1 VHAFPP
7 GPDAERMVRFQV
19 AARGVRDPRVLEA
32 MRRVPRDRFVPAAHQ
47 AEAWADRPLPIGR
60 GQTVSQ
66 PYMVAL
72 MCEALGLR
80 GRERVLEVGTGSGY
94 QAAVLGELAAEVLTV
109 ERIPELAEQAARA
122 LEALGCANV
131 TVVTGDGCRGL
142 PDSAPFDAIVVA
154 AAAPAVP
161 AALRAQLADGGILV
175 VPVGGTAA
183 VQVLT
188 LVRRRED
195 RYTVEEGVACRF
207 VPLIGEGAFAE
218 QARAAPGRG

>member
-1 VHAFPP
+1 VHRLPP
-7 GPDAERMVRFQV
+7 NPDAERMVRFQV
-19 AARGVRDPRVLEA
+19 AARGVRDARVLEA
-32 MRRVPRDRFVPAAHQ
+32 MRRVPRDRFVPGADRAA
-47 AEAWADRPLPIGR
+47 AWADRPLPIGR

-94 QAAVLGELAAEVLTV
+94 QAAVLGELAAEVVTI
-109 ERIPELAEQAARA
+109 ERIPELGGGAART
-122 LEALGCANV
+122 LESLGCANV
-131 TVVTGDGCRGL
+131 TVVIGDGCRGV
-142 PDSAPFDAIVVA
+142 PERAPFDAIVVA

-175 VPVGGTAA
+175 VPVGQSAA

-188 LVRRRED
+188 MVRRTGD
-195 RYTVEEGVACRF
+195 RFSFEEGAGCRF
-207 VPLIGEGAFAE
+207 VPLIGEGAFA
-218 QARAAPGRG
+218 G

>member
-1 VHAFPP
+1 VHAFPSSP
-7 GPDAERMVRFQV
+7 EAERMVRLQV
-19 AARGVRDPRVLEA
+19 AARGVRDARVLEA
-32 MRRVPRDRFVPAAHQ
+32 MRRVPRDRFVPAAHR

-94 QAAVLGELAAEVLTV
+94 QAAVLGELAAEVFTV
-109 ERIPELAEQAARA
+109 ERIPELADEAARA
-122 LEALGCANV
+122 LEALGCGNV

-142 PDSAPFDAIVVA
+142 PERAPFDAIVVA
-154 AAAPAVP
+154 AAAPGVP
-161 AALRAQLADGGILV
+161 AALRVQLADGGILV
-175 VPVGGTAA
+175 VPVGSTAA

-188 LVRRRED
+188 MVRRTGD
-195 RYTVEEGVACRF
+195 RFLVEEGAGCRF
-207 VPLIGEGAFAE
+207 VPLIGEGAFA
-218 QARAAPGRG
+218 G